1 MLLTQG
7 ISAMCLFISAVGT
20 DLRYARNSSGGKK
33 KAQLYFCFELVLLV
47 ISSTSEISIPCPR
60 LFFAVLNIT

>member
-20 DLRYARNSSGGKK
+20 DLKYARNSSGGKK
-33 KAQLYFCFELVLLV
+33 KAQLYFCFESVLLKL
-47 ISSTSEISIPCPR
+47 SQALQRS
-60 LFFAVLNIT
+60 LFTAPDWFLQF